1 MTTHFLCVVFTCYAI
16 ENELQS
22 VASVKK
28 KQEAAQPKTAEKGC
42 STKKNSKTPKT
53 D

>member
-1 MTTHFLCVVFTCYAI
+1 MIPHFLCVVFTCYAI
-16 ENELQS
+16 DNELQS

-28 KQEAAQPKTAEKGC
+28 KQETAQSKTAGKGG